1 MLHDKF
7 ICSLFLQG
15 RCFECGPDNERCA
28 LMGYRAVEYFPRI
41 QLEKRQ
47 NVKFYFD
54 TARVAPF
61 CRKFIHMYPFCTE
74 CVTDLDK
81 PNLIKFANGDTV

>member
-1 MLHDKF
+1 
-7 ICSLFLQG
+7 
-15 RCFECGPDNERCA
+15 
-28 LMGYRAVEYFPRI
+28 MGYRAVEYFPRI

-61 CRKFIHMYPFCTE
+61 CRKFIHIMDSVCHGFGQAQ
-74 CVTDLDK
+74 LD
-81 PNLIKFANGDTV
+81 